1 MGPARVSAPGPTP
14 PAGYRLLG
22 KTGRLEGR
30 DPLTRTLSVPRPL
43 ASVCPW
49 PPCFSALCREPS
61 KYGIDAHLP
70 KKLEDAGKYCMNA
83 TGLRGWG
90 RPAVERGGGPESC
103 SLEEPGHPKMGE
115 ASPYR
120 QAQVSREPGTPVLGG
135 VQRPPPPHQLLRTPL
150 CSSDHLSGGLTAPA
164 CILASGPKLNHVAT
178 MDSCRCVPSRSP
190 RRAFSPGKPT
200 FYSNLI

>member
-135 VQRPPPPHQLLRTPL
+135 VQRPPPPTSFCGLRCAPPTTSLGVSLHLRASWHLARSSTMWPPWTVVGVCPAGARGELSPQESPL
-150 CSSDHLSGGLTAPA
+150 F
-164 CILASGPKLNHVAT
+164 IQ
-178 MDSCRCVPSRSP
+178 
-190 RRAFSPGKPT
+190 
-200 FYSNLI
+200 I